1 MSYNANLTALQGQA
15 RGLTER
21 EVGRA
26 VPVRARSRH
35 GMQCSPAPR
44 NASAITVHAFES
56 MTDHWQC
63 PCVPGEFEL
72 KDNYGRTQV
81 TIGLLGGCGGFS
93 LRRRSHLRTA
103 PCIALAI
110 L

>member
-1 MSYNANLTALQGQA
+1 
-15 RGLTER
+15 
-21 EVGRA
+21 
-26 VPVRARSRH
+26 
-35 GMQCSPAPR
+35 
-44 NASAITVHAFES
+44 